1 MVRTVAT
8 IIERKEKT
16 MDLKLRFK
24 NKKWLIT
31 FLSAIVAFVYQMLG
45 MFGIVPAISPDSI
58 MQFLGI
64 LLNVLMALGILI
76 DPTTKGISDEK

>member
-1 MVRTVAT
+1 
-8 IIERKEKT
+8 
-16 MDLKLRFK
+16 MDIKLRFK

-45 MFGIVPAISPDSI
+45 MFGVVPAISPDSI